1 MNIPVNFAT
10 WGMAVLPIV
19 VLVVLMTRFHWN
31 ATKAALVGLGIATF
45 SALVFYKAEARMV
58 AIEAA
63 KGAWSALPIL
73 LVIATAILLYQVG
86 RAASAFS
93 VIKEGMSRLLPNE
106 LMLVL
111 AIGWGFE
118 SFLQGITGF
127 GVPVAVGAPLLI
139 GIGVTPMYAI
149 LLSLLGPAWGNTFG
163 TLALSWEALASS
175 AGLAS
180 GSTEYY
186 RAAFW
191 ASVFLLVW
199 DLLIGMMICCLY
211 GRGEA
216 VRKGLPAVLAM
227 AIVSGGGELVMSQL
241 SPTLANFVPSAAG
254 LIVLVLMGRM
264 KMYREEWRVES
275 SKIMVRQSNTSE
287 DTKHPI
293 DATEEEWPSDMT
305 LLQAVLP
312 YILLT
317 IIALSILIVTPI
329 HEFLGQFQI
338 SISVPETVTGYG
350 YVNEASDAFS
360 PITPFTHASMFL
372 LISAL
377 AGLVYY
383 QRLGRLPSGAAKN
396 IGVQTISMMKAPGM
410 AVLLLVIMSK
420 IMSGTGQTVVLAQG
434 IAGVLG
440 NKYLILAPFVGML
453 GTFMTGSNMS
463 SNILFGDFQMTT
475 SSLLGVNA
483 AAVLGAQTG
492 GASVGAAISPSNI
505 MLGSTTAN
513 CSGKEGEVLKIML
526 VIAMPVAIGIGVFL
540 FLVFGL

>member
-19 VLVVLMTRFHWN
+19 VLVVLMTRFHWS
-31 ATKAALVGLGIATF
+31 AMKAALVGLVIATF
-45 SALVFYKAEARMV
+45 SALVFYKADDRMV

-199 DLLIGMMICCLY
+199 DLLIGFMICWLY

-216 VRKGLPAVLAM
+216 VHKGLPAVLAM
-227 AIVSGGGELVMSQL
+227 AIVSGGGELVMSQF

-287 DTKHPI
+287 DTRHPG
-293 DATEEEWPSDMT
+293 DATEETLSSNMT

-329 HEFLGQFQI
+329 HELLSQFQI

-350 YVNEASDAFS
+350 YVNEASYAFS

-383 QRLGRLPSGAAKN
+383 QRLGRIPSGAAKD
-396 IGVQTISMMKAPGM
+396 IGAQTISMMKAPGM

-513 CSGKEGEVLKIML
+513 CPGKEGEVLKIML

-540 FLVFGL
+540 FLAFGL